1 LIAWKKPWSGC
12 VTERQPPGLL
22 ERIEQA
28 VDRFMTGSLTVLLL
42 GLILLGLTQIVLRN
56 AAGISLPWAD
66 GAMRAMVLWLAMIA
80 AAVGA
85 ARLKHIRIDIAQR
98 WIAPRFL
105 GTIHRLLMVGTAL
118 ISMAMAWL
126 SLRLVGLEYGFQAI
140 AFANVPSWVV
150 LLIVPIGFV
159 LMASRFLVHAMDSSP
174 NSSDPGKHELLDDR
188 QT

>member
-1 LIAWKKPWSGC
+1 MS
-12 VTERQPPGLL
+12 ERQPPGLL

-28 VDRFMTGSLTVLLL
+28 VDRFMSGSLAVLLL
-42 GLILLGLTQIVLRN
+42 GLILLGLAQIVLRN

-66 GAMRAMVLWLAMIA
+66 GAMRAMVLWLTMIA

-98 WIAPRFL
+98 WIPPRFL
-105 GTIHRLLMVGTAL
+105 GAIDRLLMMGTAL
-118 ISMAMAWL
+118 ICMAMAWF

-140 AFANVPSWVV
+140 AFASVPSWVV

-159 LMASRFLVHAMDSSP
+159 LMASRFLVHAMGPSPDST
-174 NSSDPGKHELLDDR
+174 DPDTHELLDDG
-188 QT
+188 QTR